1 MRPPNIHEIEHVL
14 LLRQALDILEADQD
28 IQRGLYPEDMDP
40 ALAMTELYREA
51 WHGVRRVFTPIL
63 PRDAVDT
70 LEAIDSALD
79 AARPD
84 WSRIRTS
91 ARAVRSVLPTLDRP
105 SEPRAW
111 LDQIV
116 IGPNHLM
123 VRRQL
128 DED

>member
-1 MRPPNIHEIEHVL
+1 MHPPNIHEIEHVL
-14 LLRQALDILEADQD
+14 LLRQALDILEADED

-40 ALAMTELYREA
+40 ALAISELYREA
-51 WHGVRRVFTPIL
+51 WHGVRRAFTPIL
-63 PRDAVDT
+63 PRDAVDA
-70 LEAIDSALD
+70 LEAINSALD
-79 AARPD
+79 AATPD

-105 SEPRAW
+105 SKPRAW
-111 LDQIV
+111 PDQIV

-128 DED
+128 AED